1 MKLASREF
9 SDADQKQFAAVSG
22 DHNPMHLD
30 ALQARRTPAGEP
42 VVHGINLLLWT
53 LDSLAIANP
62 ELPPLRCLR
71 VRFSKF
77 VYLGE
82 RVDVVL
88 TELTP
93 AGARLN
99 ISVGEAPRAKVSL
112 DFGDAIED
120 RPPWSNAIQESIPFS
135 PTPSNLS
142 FEQASGR
149 SGRISFAMHSQD
161 AATLFPAAT
170 QWLGAP
176 RIQAMAASTHLVGMV
191 CPGLNSIYGEL
202 SVTSLRQSSLQD
214 SLAFRVTGTDP
225 RFQAVDQ
232 EICGGGLTGTVKSFF
247 RTPPVQQ
254 ASMQSLHGVVGS
266 ADFAGSVALIIGGS
280 RGLGE
285 LTAKLIA
292 TGGGRVIVTWQTGQ
306 LDAEKVA
313 QEIRLAGGS
322 CETLAYDSRRPAA
335 DQLSRL
341 TETPS
346 HAYYFATPAIARPS
360 SGIFATERLSEFLA
374 VYVDGFWDLS
384 RALRT
389 HQPGLS
395 LFYPS
400 SVFVAERPKGMTEYA
415 MAKAA
420 GEVLCADMN
429 ASLSPAHITVRRLPR
444 LPTDQTSSLIAAH
457 TADPLET
464 LLPVIREVQSWPR

>member
-1 MKLASREF
+1 MKLATREF
-9 SDADQKQFAAVSG
+9 NDADQQQFAAVSG
-22 DHNPMHLD
+22 DYNPMHLD
-30 ALQARRTPAGEP
+30 ALQARRTPAGAT
-42 VVHGINLLLWT
+42 VLHGINLLLWT
-53 LDSLAIANP
+53 LDSLATANRD
-62 ELPPLRCLR
+62 LPPLRGLR

-82 RVDVVL
+82 RVDIVL

-93 AGARLN
+93 TGARLN
-99 ISVGEAPRAKVSL
+99 ISVGGTPRSKVIL
-112 DFGDAIED
+112 DFGDAVED
-120 RPPWSNAIQESIPFS
+120 ASPWRNAIQESTPFS
-135 PTPSNLS
+135 PTPVDLS

-149 SGRISFAMHSQD
+149 SGRIPFLMTSRD

-170 QWLGAP
+170 QWLGAH
-176 RIQAMAASTHLVGMV
+176 RIQAMAASTHLVGMM
-191 CPGLNSIYGEL
+191 CPGLNSIYGGL
-202 SVTSLRQSSLQD
+202 SVTSCRQSSLQD
-214 SLAFRVTGTDP
+214 SLAWRVAGTDP
-225 RFQAVDQ
+225 RFHAVDQ

-254 ASMQSLHGVVGS
+254 AGMQSLYGVVGS
-266 ADFAGSVALIIGGS
+266 TEFAGSVALIVGGS

-313 QEIRLAGGS
+313 QEIRVAGGS
-322 CETLAYDSRRPAA
+322 CETLAYDSRRPPA
-335 DQLSRL
+335 DQLARL

-374 VYVDGFWDLS
+374 VYVDGFWELS
-384 RALRT
+384 QALRAR
-389 HQPGLS
+389 QPRLS

-400 SVFVAERPKGMTEYA
+400 SVFVTKRPKGMTEYA

-420 GEVLCADMN
+420 GEVLCADIN
-429 ASLSPAHITVRRLPR
+429 ASLSPAHVTVSRLPR
-444 LPTDQTSSLIAAH
+444 LPTDQTSSVIAAH

-464 LLPVIREVQSWPR
+464 LLPVIREVQSWPQ